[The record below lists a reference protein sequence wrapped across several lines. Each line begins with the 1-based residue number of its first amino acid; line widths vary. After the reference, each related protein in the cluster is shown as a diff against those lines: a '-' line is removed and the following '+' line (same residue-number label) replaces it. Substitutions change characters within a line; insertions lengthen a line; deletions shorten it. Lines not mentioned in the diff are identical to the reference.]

1 MNHDMTA
8 LGSSQETEVMVDELW
23 QNATS
28 EINAIDPGT
37 CVSYYSRCVRAEMSI
52 TSFFDEAPVQVH
64 TRGGGYILSSYCL
77 AFPEA
82 FPRMP
87 YLLYTHAFCIRRAL
101 DTPVTTTLVESS
113 VFGLTPCAASCYFH
127 FPTIKQTERTGRFKA
142 YHWRVSKR

>member
-64 TRGGGYILSSYCL
+64 TRGGGYI
-77 AFPEA
+77 
-82 FPRMP
+82 
-87 YLLYTHAFCIRRAL
+87 
-101 DTPVTTTLVESS
+101 PV
-113 VFGLTPCAASCYFH
+113 G
-127 FPTIKQTERTGRFKA
+127 
-142 YHWRVSKR
+142 W

>member
-37 CVSYYSRCVRAEMSI
+37 CVSYYSRCVRAEISI

-64 TRGGGYILSSYCL
+64 TRGGGYMPVGRSILSSYCR

-82 FPRMP
+82 FPPAVP
-87 YLLYTHAFCIRRAL
+87 YHTCCIHAFCTRRAL

-113 VFGLTPCAASCYFH
+113 VFGLTPCAASCDDSH
-127 FPTIKQTERTGRFKA
+127 SQL
-142 YHWRVSKR
+142 